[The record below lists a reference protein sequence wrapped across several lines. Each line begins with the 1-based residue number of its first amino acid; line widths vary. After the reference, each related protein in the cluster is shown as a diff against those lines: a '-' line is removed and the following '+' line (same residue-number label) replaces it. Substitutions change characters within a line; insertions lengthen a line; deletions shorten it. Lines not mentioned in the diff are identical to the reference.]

1 MPKHESVLNQNSTA
15 PLRVNIPKDKGN
27 INTLHMR
34 VGVVGDTFLALKL
47 SPLESFREFLLK
59 DELDDQWSRTP
70 WHLNQRTTN
79 LPGAKHTRFWKRF
92 TD

>member
-1 MPKHESVLNQNSTA
+1 MNHNSTA

-59 DELDDQWSRTP
+59 NNSMTNGQG
-70 WHLNQRTTN
+70 HLNT
-79 LPGAKHTRFWKRF
+79 
-92 TD
+92 